1 MLRRKNETWKKD
13 LEIKG
18 KWSLY
23 VHPNVSL
30 RRWHW
35 NKSVKPVRQQPGEI
49 QGGEAEG
56 SGQRPESHVVKMG
69 KVGGGNSDR
78 PAPSVL
84 HWSHCTNSKRLPR
97 CPVSPRTNPS
107 QITGGEFL
115 LDTTE
120 QNPSLTDPLFIK
132 IFFKVNCDST
142 DCYILLGKQFSKAL
156 RYFFFFFF
164 FYFFCLGICA
174 LGISPEEI
182 IWNAGEEKLYPMCS
196 KLHCVPR
203 PPSHKPPHW
212 SPNTFRRWLHFDT
225 SSLKI

>member
-69 KVGGGNSDR
+69 KVGGGNSDG

-84 HWSHCTNSKRLPR
+84 PWSHSTNSKRLPR
-97 CPVSPRTNPS
+97 CSVSPRANPC

-120 QNPSLTDPLFIK
+120 QNPSLIDPLFIK

-156 RYFFFFFF
+156 RCCLFVFFLLFWPRDL
-164 FYFFCLGICA
+164 CSRNQSRGNNLKCRW
-174 LGISPEEI
+174 EKI
-182 IWNAGEEKLYPMCS
+182 I
-196 KLHCVPR
+196 
-203 PPSHKPPHW
+203 
-212 SPNTFRRWLHFDT
+212 PNVL
-225 SSLKI
+225 